1 MSRQHLKVQVGYLSY
16 TKGGFNDPACLVRV
30 DMYISAVL
38 GGPSDDEA
46 VSQRGNCCLQRVYI
60 SLEEKDHFQF
70 SIRLRFGQAC
80 VPGRAFNFCEKRL

>member
-1 MSRQHLKVQVGYLSY
+1 MRGQRFKVQVGYFSGI
-16 TKGGFNDPACLVRV
+16 KGGFNDLACLAGV

-46 VSQRGNCCLQRVYI
+46 VSQRFNCYLQRVYI

-70 SIRLRFGQAC
+70 SIRLRFGQDS
-80 VPGRAFNFCEKRL
+80 VPGRALNFCEERI